1 MIEFILKSIGVLLII
16 YTSIIYFVLKE
27 LNKIDFMDDWMNHG
41 TIGKVMKYE

>member
-27 LNKIDFMDDWMNHG
+27 LNKIDFMDGLDEPWDDWEG
-41 TIGKVMKYE
+41 DEV